1 MLNKIGY
8 DRHMHDQLHI
18 AKKES
23 QFLFVNPFTI
33 SRAGFSTPK
42 FFFTHSTYAFA
53 PFIYMSTN
61 VIL

>member
-1 MLNKIGY
+1 
-8 DRHMHDQLHI
+8 MHDQLHI